1 MAIYVPRFNLIN
13 YLKIRISNLN
23 YTIANIKEKISFRFK
38 KLSYDDI
45 VMIEYESEETP
56 EFIYES
62 ACIDKKIL
70 KSKDF
75 SKIINVFKENKVLK
89 WKKYYVINYECYD
102 GYCWKLK
109 ITFKDGNFIEKEGI
123 NKFPYNWEKISN
135 ELENYMISTDDINL
149 NEMIINKWFKKEHN

>member
-38 KLSYDDI
+38 KLSYNDI
-45 VMIEYESEETP
+45 VMIEYASEETP

-62 ACIDKKIL
+62 ACIDKKVL
-70 KSKDF
+70 KSKNF
-75 SKIINVFKENKVLK
+75 SKIISFLKENKVLK
-89 WKKYYVINYECYD
+89 WKKYYVINYEYYD

-109 ITFKDGNFIEKEGI
+109 ITFNDGNFIEKEGI